1 MGLWS
6 RFKEFFAT
14 PTIDPQKDSASV
26 VKKSAAKRKSPARVV
41 RVAPLSDRFT
51 GEERGGGW
59 AYFYRAEGLPS
70 LGQRVIV
77 PFGFEDKEEEFRIIG
92 FGRNGYKGPLKS
104 ITKLPR

>member
-41 RVAPLSDRFT
+41 RVAPLYDRFT

-70 LGQRVIV
+70 FGQRVIV
-77 PFGFEDKEEEFRIIG
+77 QFGFEDKEEELRING
-92 FGRNGYKGPLKS
+92 LGRNGYNEPLNS
-104 ITKLPR
+104 ITNMCR

>member
-6 RFKEFFAT
+6 RFKKFFTT
-14 PTIDPQKDSASV
+14 PASDLGTNSHSG
-26 VKKSAAKRKSPARVV
+26 VKKPAAKRKPPARVV

-59 AYFYRAEGLPS
+59 AYFYRAEGTPS

-77 PFGFEDKEEEFRIIG
+77 PFGFQDEEEEFRIIG

>member
-26 VKKSAAKRKSPARVV
+26 VQKSAAKRKSPARVV
-41 RVAPLSDRFT
+41 RVAAVSDRLT
-51 GEERGGGW
+51 GEARGGGW

-70 LGQRVIV
+70 LGQRVIGR
-77 PFGFEDKEEEFRIIG
+77 FGFEDKEEEFRIIG

>member
-1 MGLWS
+1 MGVWS
-6 RFKEFFAT
+6 RFKKFFTT
-14 PTIDPQKDSASV
+14 PAGDARTSPQSG
-26 VKKSAAKRKSPARVV
+26 KKKPAAQRKPPARVV
-41 RVAPLSDRFT
+41 RAAPLSDRFT

-59 AYFYRAEGLPS
+59 AYFYRAEGDPI

-77 PFGFEDKEEEFRIIG
+77 PFGFENEEEFRIIG

>member
-1 MGLWS
+1 MSMWS
-6 RFKEFFAT
+6 RFKKFFTA
-14 PTIDPQKDSASV
+14 PDSDLQTSRQPRT
-26 VKKSAAKRKSPARVV
+26 KKPAAKRKAPARVV

-59 AYFYRAEGLPS
+59 AYIYRAEGIPS

>member
-1 MGLWS
+1 MGLRSWFKRLWEQAGEDS
-6 RFKEFFAT
+6 RERYPSTA
-14 PTIDPQKDSASV
+14 
-26 VKKSAAKRKSPARVV
+26 KKTTARRKPPARVV

-51 GEERGGGW
+51 GKERGGGW
-59 AYFYRAEGLPS
+59 AYFYRSEGTPR

-104 ITKLPR
+104 IKKLPR

>member
-14 PTIDPQKDSASV
+14 PTIDPQTDSASV
-26 VKKSAAKRKSPARVV
+26 VKKSAAKRKSRASVV
-41 RVAPLSDRFT
+41 RVSPWSDRFT
-51 GEERGGGW
+51 GEEPGGGW

-104 ITKLPR
+104 IPKQPR

>member
-6 RFKEFFAT
+6 RFKEFVAT
-14 PTIDPQKDSASV
+14 PTVEPQKDSASV
-26 VKKSAAKRKSPARVV
+26 VKKSAAKLKSPSRVV
-41 RVAPLSDRFT
+41 RVAPLSDCFT

-104 ITKLPR
+104 ITK